1 MYGHIDSFFKYFDYL
16 SHAASTDKIDCYYI
30 EFLKN
35 KHTQKKAAKM
45 KFVFFIILTFN
56 YCVKAELIGVKE
68 PTQIVGG
75 APAPKPGQFPY
86 QVLNFAW

>member
-1 MYGHIDSFFKYFDYL
+1 
-16 SHAASTDKIDCYYI
+16 
-30 EFLKN
+30 
-35 KHTQKKAAKM
+35 M

>member
-1 MYGHIDSFFKYFDYL
+1 
-16 SHAASTDKIDCYYI
+16 
-30 EFLKN
+30 
-35 KHTQKKAAKM
+35 M

-56 YCVKAELIGVKE
+56 YYVKAELIGVKE

-86 QVLNFAW
+86 QVYLILHGEIRFRYIFTIFTKNINVYCLDFANLYWE